1 MKDEN
6 KWAKDAENQKIDVSI
21 MELHNKQLIAVN
33 REFGKKGDDWA
44 LGKDGEKYM
53 DMVGKTVWDSSNRHK
68 NKNIVRKNIAEAT
81 DIKEAIQ
88 KL

>member
-44 LGKDGEKYM
+44 
-53 DMVGKTVWDSSNRHK
+53 
-68 NKNIVRKNIAEAT
+68 
-81 DIKEAIQ
+81 
-88 KL
+88 